1 MVTDSKRSGVCI
13 VATALGAQEP
23 RDVAGALRGVPW
35 EVHVDYRRSDQVTRL
50 LQQKESFQAFL
61 SLSIIASFPR
71 SEFHKERSPQQETGP
86 CSRGCVPRFAH
97 AQSSSPQ
104 YEEWRSRDVF
114 LIDKHGVRLSHK
126 KALPLTHLEVRHHLK
141 VAACLKGCNIEQVSS
156 QHNNG

>member
-71 SEFHKERSPQQETGP
+71 SEFHKERSPQGEDWTLLARVD
-86 CSRGCVPRFAH
+86 SVPRFAH
-97 AQSSSPQ
+97 AQSFSRQ
-104 YEEWRSRDVF
+104 YEEWRSQDVF
-114 LIDKHGVRLSHK
+114 LIDRHGVWLSQK
-126 KALPLTHLEVRHHLK
+126 KVLPLAYPEVRHHLRV
-141 VAACLKGCNIEQVSS
+141 VAC
-156 QHNNG
+156 